1 MTNNEIE
8 QKVKQFKKEIG
19 SGIVDYEK
27 LCKAVEA
34 RGYTIIEFN
43 NIYNDEEVQNLID
56 ALELSEMTM
65 RTRGLTYVDN
75 NYRLVFIHEDLTEQE
90 KLIVLAH
97 EAGHICLEHL
107 KNTSTIGKDV
117 QEEYETNEF
126 VHFLLKQNWFAK
138 CMRGMGQYKKAIVGV
153 SIALVVII
161 VGVGVVTFLKES
173 QKTYNNY
180 YITTTGDKYHEKECI
195 FIKDKEDVHQM
206 TEEEY
211 ESGEYKPCGICLPED
226 EK

>member
-8 QKVKQFKKEIG
+8 QRVKQFKKEIG
-19 SGIVDYEK
+19 SNTVNYEN

-34 RGYTIIEFN
+34 RGYTIVEFN

-56 ALELSEMTM
+56 ALEISEMIM

-75 NYRLVFIHEDLTEQE
+75 NYRLVFVHEDLTEQE

-107 KNTSTIGKDV
+107 KKTTSIGKDV

-126 VHFLLKQNWFAK
+126 VHFLLKRNRFTKWA
-138 CMRGMGQYKKAIVGV
+138 RVIIVAL
-153 SIALVVII
+153 ITLVVII
-161 VGVGVVTFLKES
+161 VGVEAVTLLKGKP
-173 QKTYNNY
+173 KTYSNY
-180 YITTTGDKYHEKECI
+180 YITTTGDKYHEQECI
-195 FIKDKEDVHQM
+195 FIKGKEDVHQM

-211 ESGEYKPCGICLPED
+211 ENGEYKPCGICLPGD
-226 EK
+226 NN